1 LFVGGV
7 VVFGVATLLLVE
19 GTFFLP
25 FSGIEFE
32 ILGARVMYN
41 AY

>member
-1 LFVGGV
+1 MLQL
-7 VVFGVATLLLVE
+7 ATLLLVE
-19 GTFFLP
+19 GPFSFFLP